1 MSDLS
6 HFSHLRRP
14 PGSGR
19 PSPLDDGPIWG
30 PFVSMPTVVLKSRV
44 DRSNAAA
51 ARRVLA
57 RLGLKPSDAVNA
69 LFAQIA
75 SRKALPFAL
84 ATSDSAYA
92 KEEYGLDEKAVARV
106 GARLRRE
113 TARERREGTV
123 RHVASIADL
132 KE

>member
-1 MSDLS
+1 
-6 HFSHLRRP
+6 
-14 PGSGR
+14 
-19 PSPLDDGPIWG
+19 
-30 PFVSMPTVVLKSRV
+30 MPTVVLKSRV

-84 ATSDSAYA
+84 ATSDSSYA
-92 KEEYGLDEKAVARV
+92 KEEYGLDEKAIAVASVRM
-106 GARLRRE
+106 RRQI
-113 TARERREGTV
+113 AQERRAGTV
-123 RHVASIADL
+123 RGVSSIADL

>member
-1 MSDLS
+1 
-6 HFSHLRRP
+6 
-14 PGSGR
+14 
-19 PSPLDDGPIWG
+19 
-30 PFVSMPTVVLKSRV
+30 MPTIVLKTRV
-44 DRSNAAA
+44 DQSNAAA

-75 SRKALPFAL
+75 SRKALPFTL
-84 ATSDSAYA
+84 ATSDSSYA
-92 KEEYGLDEKAVARV
+92 REEYGLEEKAISRV

-113 TARERREGTV
+113 TARERRDGTV
-123 RHVASIADL
+123 RPASTIADL

>member
-1 MSDLS
+1 MST
-6 HFSHLRRP
+6 
-14 PGSGR
+14 
-19 PSPLDDGPIWG
+19 I
-30 PFVSMPTVVLKSRV
+30 VLKSRV
-44 DRSNAAA
+44 NRLNAAA

-84 ATSDSAYA
+84 ATSDSSYA
-92 KEEYGLDEKAVARV
+92 KEEYGLDEKAIAAA
-106 GARLRRE
+106 GARISRQIS
-113 TARERREGTV
+113 RERRAGTIRSV
-123 RHVASIADL
+123 SSIADL